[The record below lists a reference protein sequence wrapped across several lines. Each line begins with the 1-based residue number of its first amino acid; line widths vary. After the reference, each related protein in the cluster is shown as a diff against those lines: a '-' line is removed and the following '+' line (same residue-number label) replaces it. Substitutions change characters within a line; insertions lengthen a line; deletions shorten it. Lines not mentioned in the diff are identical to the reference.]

1 MGDGAYLPQP
11 KTHQIMFSASL
22 GVITSAKLCL
32 QCVKAAESD
41 IFVISNQQSA
51 PGSWLGVAGHVG
63 STVSSLSLGKGC
75 GSKQRGRGGVLSLC
89 SIPAPRKGR
98 GGSAAPGSG
107 MDHCGAG
114 GGWLLALVL
123 LNPLA
128 LPASS
133 AVWGQPGEWQP
144 VCPPWA

>member
-1 MGDGAYLPQP
+1 MPSIVLYQAVQGLWVQGRSWGEERLLLR
-11 KTHQIMFSASL
+11 TM
-22 GVITSAKLCL
+22 
-32 QCVKAAESD
+32 
-41 IFVISNQQSA
+41 ISNQQSA

-89 SIPAPRKGR
+89 SITAPRKGR